1 MAAATTNRDPMT
13 VKVGEKFEISME
25 ENPSTGYVW
34 LLLDQE
40 LEFHG
45 LKGIIKL
52 SDSRYEPAKSQED
65 APILV
70 GAPGTRTMELEALTA
85 GKGTVH
91 MILGRPWEVQ
101 KSFEMGEVYQPV
113 QDIKFEVTVNDA

>member
-1 MAAATTNRDPMT
+1 MVEPQTKKCISSDSLTNRDPVT
-13 VKVGEKFEISME
+13 VKVGEKFEVTME

-45 LKGIIKL
+45 LKGVVRL
-52 SDSRYEPAKSQED
+52 SDSRYEPAKTNED

-70 GAPGTRTMELEALTA
+70 GAPGKRTMELEALSQ
-85 GKGTVH
+85 GNGTVH
-91 MILGRPWEVQ
+91 LILGRPWEV
-101 KSFEMGEVYQPV
+101 
-113 QDIKFEVTVNDA
+113 